1 MLLLKNGT
9 ERKGVEKKER
19 KKKGGGNRKAS
30 CLSSSLYDVSCNLH
44 VARKYMYVILQK
56 HINNYIASI
65 LDYCVPRF
73 DFNIRIFRNNKERKG
88 KKNKKT
94 NRIMQTKRKKKNKKQ
109 KEKTNLRFS

>member
-9 ERKGVEKKER
+9 ERKGVEKKKER
-19 KKKGGGNRKAS
+19 KKKGEVIEKPLVCRLHFMTFHAIYT
-30 CLSSSLYDVSCNLH
+30 SLENTC
-44 VARKYMYVILQK
+44 MYYYK

-94 NRIMQTKRKKKNKKQ
+94 NRIM
-109 KEKTNLRFS
+109 